1 MRGCVTDWRQKANEH
16 TSKHECIRRPASL
29 ALHIVWGRVLP
40 GTGFLNPGLE
50 MGFRNDTAQQNPL
63 RPVAQL
69 HRRCPWVPGGTVPQS
84 LMHRMVC
91 LCTAKTLGLLE
102 ALFHRALCTEWFATA
117 PQGPLGSWRHC
128 STEPFAR
135 KGCRCSARAND
146 HGKANAYG
154 GPPFPG
160 PGS

>member
-63 RPVAQL
+63 RPVGTTAPQMPLGSWRHCSTEPYAPNGLSL
-69 HRRCPWVPGGTVPQS
+69 HRKDPWVTGGTVPQS

-91 LCTAKTLGLLE
+91 RCTAGASGFLE
-102 ALFHRALCTEWFATA
+102 ALFHRAFCKERL
-117 PQGPLGSWRHC
+117 PLL
-128 STEPFAR
+128 R
-135 KGCRCSARAND
+135 KG
-146 HGKANAYG
+146 K
-154 GPPFPG
+154 
-160 PGS
+160 